1 LEAYLS
7 ELRAEAEAGEA
18 YLKDIQA
25 EARAVEERLA
35 ASKATG

>member
-7 ELRAEAEAGEA
+7 KLRAEAEAGEA

-25 EARAVEERLA
+25 EARAVEERIAVLKA
-35 ASKATG
+35 A